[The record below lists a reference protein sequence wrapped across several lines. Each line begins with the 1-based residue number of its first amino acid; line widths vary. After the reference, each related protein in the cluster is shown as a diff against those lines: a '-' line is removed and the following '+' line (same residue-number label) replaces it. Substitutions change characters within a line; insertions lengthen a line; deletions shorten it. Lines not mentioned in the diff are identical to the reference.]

1 MASLAPAEVETKQM
15 APRTRLDR
23 SRTFRLVDLAY
34 FPSED
39 GLRYE
44 ILAGELVVSP
54 APGRKH
60 GAVAGRL
67 IEILQ
72 SALKRLQP
80 QWCLMSQPINL
91 QLESEDITY
100 HCEPDLSI
108 FDRPLEAV
116 VADDTLLPVIVIE
129 IVSPGNPEND
139 YVRKV
144 EAYRAFGIPE
154 YWIVDPG
161 NRGVTYLALVAT
173 AQGQHFV
180 PVERSGFLPEVA
192 LEPAILFAGLAPQT

>member
-1 MASLAPAEVETKQM
+1 MASLAPAEVETKHV
-15 APRTRLDR
+15 AHGGHIDR
-23 SRTFRLVDLAY
+23 SRPFRLADLAH

-60 GAVAGRL
+60 GAVACRL
-67 IEILQ
+67 IEVLLFV
-72 SALKRLQP
+72 LKRQQP
-80 QWCLMSQPINL
+80 QWCLMAQPINL
-91 QLESEDITY
+91 QLESGETTY

-108 FDRPLEAV
+108 FDRPLETV
-116 VADDTLLPVIVIE
+116 VADETLLPVIVVE

-144 EAYRAFGIPE
+144 EAYAAFGIPE

-161 NRGVTYLALVAT
+161 NQGVTFLALVET
-173 AQGQHFV
+173 VQGSHFTS
-180 PVERSGFLPEVA
+180 VERSGFLPGVT
-192 LEPAILFAGLAPQT
+192 LEPTTLFAGLTP